1 MQKKLRG
8 SCAFAALLI
17 SANFVYS
24 PALADP
30 RAKVAI
36 DADRETIDYIKG
48 AIGETSSRPQSAYEA
63 RRSGEVAAEYA
74 QEALRSLGY
83 YQSNITIE
91 INDDEVTY
99 PTLKIDQGTQFKI
112 KDPDIEWLETPPDA
126 ATRLDSLKAI
136 GLNNGDAGRADF
148 VIAGES
154 RALGKVLDDGY
165 ADATLGQRRV
175 IVDHADYSV
184 HPIYRINTG
193 ERARLGEIM
202 LLGKTK
208 TKIKWVKHFVPWQV
222 GDTYSTEKISELQR
236 RIIDTGAYD
245 SVNIRL
251 GDKAPGSNI
260 RTINITL
267 EDRAKTTLET
277 LISYSNTESFSGEVR
292 VGRYNMFG
300 RGDSFINRILLGQIE
315 SRVETTLKL
324 PHFHKPDQTLSL
336 SFGAFRDDTDAYREQ
351 GIDLKADVTR
361 KFTRTS
367 YWSVGADANYA
378 KNREP
383 SYYQTNTNIDRNYWA
398 FSVIGTYLLDKTDNI
413 LNPKSGFKADAT
425 LEPTLITGDA
435 NLSYVKVIG
444 QASYYKGLDKA
455 EKTIF
460 ATRARV
466 GSIFGGTIPEI
477 PAAKRLYVGGGG
489 SVRGYK
495 YQGIGPRYSDTSET
509 PIGGLSLVE
518 MSVELRHQFDNK
530 MGFVAFVDSGT
541 LGIHSSP
548 SFKEFKAGGG
558 VGFRYDL
565 GFAPLR
571 IDLAVPF
578 DKPKGDPSYQIYI
591 GVGQSF

>member
-1 MQKKLRG
+1 
-8 SCAFAALLI
+8 
-17 SANFVYS
+17 
-24 PALADP
+24 
-30 RAKVAI
+30 
-36 DADRETIDYIKG
+36 
-48 AIGETSSRPQSAYEA
+48 
-63 RRSGEVAAEYA
+63 
-74 QEALRSLGY
+74 
-83 YQSNITIE
+83 
-91 INDDEVTY
+91 
-99 PTLKIDQGTQFKI
+99 LK
-112 KDPDIEWLETPPDA
+112 
-126 ATRLDSLKAI
+126 
-136 GLNNGDAGRADF
+136 NGDAGRADF

-154 RALGKVLDDGY
+154 RALGQVLNDGY
-165 ADATLGQRRV
+165 ADAALGQRRV

-202 LLGKTK
+202 ILGTTKTK
-208 TKIKWVKHFVPWQV
+208 TKWVKRIVPWQA

-251 GDKAPGSNI
+251 GDKVAGSNI
-260 RTINITL
+260 RTINVTL

-277 LISYSNTESFSGEVR
+277 LVSYSTTEGVSGEVR

-300 RGDSFINRILLGQIE
+300 RGDSFINRVLLGQIE
-315 SRVETTLKL
+315 SRLETTLKL
-324 PHFHKPDQTLSL
+324 PHYRKPDQTLSL
-336 SFGAFRDDTDAYREQ
+336 SLGAFRDDTDAYREQ
-351 GIDLKADVTR
+351 GIDAKADITR

-367 YWSVGADANYA
+367 YWSVGVDANYA

-383 SYYQTNTNIDRNYWA
+383 SYYLTNTNIDRNYWA

-413 LNPKSGFKADAT
+413 LNPKRGFKADAT
-425 LEPTLITGDA
+425 IEPTLITGDA
-435 NLSYVKVIG
+435 NLSYIKMVG
-444 QASYYKGLDKA
+444 QASYYKGLDKTQ
-455 EKTIF
+455 KTVF
-460 ATRARV
+460 ASRARI
-466 GSIFGGTIPEI
+466 GSIIGGSIPEI

-495 YQGIGPRYSDTSET
+495 YQGIGPRYSDSDET

-518 MSVELRHQFDNK
+518 MSVEIRHQFDNK
-530 MGFVAFVDSGT
+530 MGFVAFIDTGT
-541 LGIHSSP
+541 LGIDSVP
-548 SFKEFKAGGG
+548 SFDEFKAGGG

-578 DKPKGDPSYQIYI
+578 DKPKNDPSYQIYI